1 MSHPRASQCQKC
13 AADPAPVVVP
23 PALPKAP
30 RLDPTQDAD
39 WRQVVALIPVDLD
52 ATARADK
59 ALQRR
64 RAIRSAEDLLRL
76 ILVYALGDWSLQL
89 VGAWAASLGL
99 ASLSDVAVLHRL
111 EGCLSWLQ
119 TLVAALVDH
128 PPTIPGPGS
137 VRLRIVDASV
147 VSKPGSTGTDGRI
160 HLSWDGGQS
169 RIAGGEVTDAKGGE
183 TLVRYPLRPDEIT
196 VGDRGYAH
204 PRGLGYQLAGS
215 GLVVMR
221 MHFQNLPVHDADG
234 RAIAVVPWLRTL
246 PATEPAAC
254 PVWITTPAGTFPLRL
269 IARRMAPEVAE
280 AARRRLRQ
288 QARKKDRTPDKD
300 SLDAA
305 GFLTVVTNLDPTVW
319 TAAPV
324 LQLYRFRWQVEL
336 TFKRLKGLINLDAL
350 RARTTKLP
358 QVYLLGKLLG
368 ALLIERACPSAPG
381 GGKDWFAAQDRP
393 ISLWRWLAWWTE
405 AVRTAVR
412 GPLTLARITAAL
424 PQLDRYLCD
433 SPRRRRQ
440 QAAFAHY
447 MLQTG
452 PPVSISPQPTAPT
465 VCLLCLS

>member
-1 MSHPRASQCQKC
+1 MSHPRDTQCQKC
-13 AADPAPVVVP
+13 AADPASVAPPDLPV
-23 PALPKAP
+23 AQ

-39 WRQVVALIPVDLD
+39 WRQVVALIPVDLE
-52 ATARADK
+52 ATARTSK

-76 ILVYALGDWSLQL
+76 ILMYALWDWSLKL
-89 VGAWAASLGL
+89 VGAWAASLRL
-99 ASLSDVAVLHRL
+99 AYLSDVAVLHRL

-119 TLVAALVDH
+119 TLVAELVDH
-128 PPTIPGPGS
+128 PTAVAVPGS

-147 VSKPGSTGTDGRI
+147 VSKPGSTGTDWRI
-160 HLSWDGGQS
+160 HLSWDLGQT
-169 RIAGGEVTDAKGGE
+169 RIAGVEVTDAQGGE

-196 VGDRGYAH
+196 LGDRGYAH
-204 PRGLGYQLAGS
+204 LRGLGHHLAGA
-215 GLVVMR
+215 GPVVVR
-221 MHFQNLPVHDADG
+221 MHFQNLPVHDEHG
-234 RAIAVVPWLRTL
+234 LAIAVVPWLRTL
-246 PATEPAAC
+246 PATEPAEC

-269 IARRMAPEVAE
+269 IARRLAPQVAE

-288 QARKKDRTPDKD
+288 QARKKGRTPDKE

-305 GFLTVVTNLDPTVW
+305 GFLTVVTNLDPTAW
-319 TAAPV
+319 AADPI

-350 RARTTKLP
+350 RARATKLP
-358 QVYLLGKLLG
+358 QVYLLAKLVG
-368 ALLIERACPSAPG
+368 ALLIERARPSAPI
-381 GGKDWFAAQDRP
+381 GGKDWFADQDRP

-405 AVRTAVR
+405 AVCTAVR

-440 QAAFAHY
+440 QAAFARHL
-447 MLQTG
+447 LQTG
-452 PPVSISPQPTAPT
+452 PPVSPNTQPTVPT
-465 VCLLCLS
+465 ACLLSLS